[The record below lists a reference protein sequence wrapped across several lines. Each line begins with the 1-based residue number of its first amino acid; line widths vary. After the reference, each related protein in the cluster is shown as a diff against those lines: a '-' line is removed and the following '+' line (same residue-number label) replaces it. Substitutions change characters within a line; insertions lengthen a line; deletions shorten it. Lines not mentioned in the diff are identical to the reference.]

1 MQPIITRTERTD
13 AEVDNSTYE
22 IKTPYEVKDDYGNIA
37 TFYKKEVVLCT
48 EYDATIAK
56 QQEELVKQQEEL
68 QTKVEIINNL

>member
-22 IKTPYEVKDDYGNIA
+22 IKTPYEVKDDYGNMA

-48 EYDATIAK
+48 EYDERIAK
-56 QQEELVKQQEEL
+56 EKEELIKQTEEL
-68 QTKVEIINNL
+68 QTKEEILNNL